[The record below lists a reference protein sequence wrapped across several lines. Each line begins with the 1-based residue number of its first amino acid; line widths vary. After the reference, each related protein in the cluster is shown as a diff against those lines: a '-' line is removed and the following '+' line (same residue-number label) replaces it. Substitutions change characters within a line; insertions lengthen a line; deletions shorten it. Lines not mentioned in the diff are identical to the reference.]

1 MSQIQIVEAVDV
13 ANDPLEIPHLIGS
26 LALDGYLT
34 DRTND
39 YLEEIRQQHESF
51 LTELEALAVQA
62 IATNDWSDFYEL
74 LVNFQSENDIH
85 GVTGVAI
92 DE

>member
-1 MSQIQIVEAVDV
+1 VDV